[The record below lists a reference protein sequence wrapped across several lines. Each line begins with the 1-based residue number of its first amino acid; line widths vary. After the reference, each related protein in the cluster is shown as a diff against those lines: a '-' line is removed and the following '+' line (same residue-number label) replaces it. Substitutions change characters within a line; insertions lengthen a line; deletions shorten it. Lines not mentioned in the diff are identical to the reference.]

1 VRVYKKATGQ
11 FYTIFNTSFVPYVLN
26 CGSEIEF
33 KHMDKI
39 KILWVDDEIDLLKPH
54 ILFLEKK
61 NYEVT
66 TCNNGVDAIDVFDDG
81 NFDIVFLDENM
92 PGMSGLETLQEM
104 KEKKST
110 TPVIMI
116 TKSEEEYIMEEAIGS
131 KIADYLIKPVNPNQI
146 LLSLKKNLD
155 HSRLVSE
162 KTTLDYQKEFRKISM
177 EMGMVRTYEDWI
189 ELYKKL
195 IFWELELENIEDQS
209 MIEILE
215 SQKTEANSQFGK
227 FIERNYEDWF
237 EPKADKPILSHTL
250 FREVVVPEIVKKDKP
265 VLFVVIDNLRY
276 DQWKSFE
283 SVVSNHYKIE
293 KEIPYYSILPTA
305 TQYARNAIFSGLT
318 PLEMEKQFPQYWKN
332 DVEEGGKNLYEAEF
346 LAAHLKKLGLNIKQ
360 DYFKITNLASG
371 KKLAENFKALK
382 DNNLVTVVYNFVD
395 MLSHA
400 KTEMDVVKELASDD
414 KAYRSLTLSWFKN
427 SPLLDIIQQA
437 QKMGF
442 KLVLTTDHGTIN
454 VRNPSKVIG
463 DKNTS
468 LNLRYKTGRSLTYE
482 DKDVYAVKEPKR
494 IGLPTINMSSS
505 YIFAKNDFFLAY
517 VNNYNHYVSYYKN
530 SYQHGGISLEEM
542 IIPLLV
548 LNPK

>member
-1 VRVYKKATGQ
+1 
-11 FYTIFNTSFVPYVLN
+11 
-26 CGSEIEF
+26 
-33 KHMDKI
+33 MDQI

-61 NYEVT
+61 NYHVT
-66 TCNNGVDAIDVFDDG
+66 TCNNGRDAIDVFEEG

-92 PGMSGLETLQEM
+92 PGMSGLETLSEI
-104 KEKKST
+104 KEKKSS

-162 KTTLDYQKEFRKISM
+162 KTTLDYQKEFRKIAM
-177 EMGMVRTYEDWI
+177 ELAMVNSYEDWI

-195 IFWELELENIEDQS
+195 LFWELELENIEDQS

-215 SQKTEANSQFGK
+215 SQKVEANSQFGK

-237 EPKADKPILSHTL
+237 EPKAEKPVLSHTL

-276 DQWKSFE
+276 DQWKAFE
-283 SVVSNHYKIE
+283 SVVTNHYKLE
-293 KEIPYYSILPTA
+293 KEIPYFSILPTA

-346 LAAHLKKLGLNIKQ
+346 LTAHLKRLGLNIKQ
-360 DYFKITNLASG
+360 DYFKITNLAGG
-371 KKLAENFKALK
+371 KKLAENFKSLK
-382 DNNLVTVVYNFVD
+382 DNDLVTVVYNFVD

-427 SPLLDIIQQA
+427 SPLLEIIQQA
-437 QKMGF
+437 QKLGF

-454 VRNPSKVIG
+454 VKNPSKVIG

-468 LNLRYKTGRSLTYE
+468 LNLRYKTGRSLSYE
-482 DKDVYAVKEPKR
+482 DKDVYAVKDPKK

-517 VNNYNHYVSYYKN
+517 VNNFNHYVSYYRN

>member
-1 VRVYKKATGQ
+1 
-11 FYTIFNTSFVPYVLN
+11 
-26 CGSEIEF
+26 
-33 KHMDKI
+33 MDPI

-61 NYEVT
+61 NYKVT
-66 TCNNGVDAIDVFDDG
+66 TFNNGRDAVDAFEEG
-81 NFDIVFLDENM
+81 NYDIVFLDENM
-92 PGMSGLETLQEM
+92 PGMSGLETLSEM
-104 KEKKST
+104 KEKKSS
-110 TPVIMI
+110 TPMIMI

-131 KIADYLIKPVNPNQI
+131 KIADYLIKPVNPHQI

-155 HSRLVSE
+155 HSRLISE
-162 KTTLDYQKEFRKISM
+162 KTTLDYQKEFRKIAM
-177 EMGMVRTYEDWI
+177 EMAMVNSHEDWV

-195 IFWELELENIEDQS
+195 IFWELELENINDQS
-209 MIEILE
+209 MFEILE
-215 SQKTEANSQFGK
+215 SQKVEANAQFGK

-237 EPKADKPILSHTL
+237 HPKADTRGKAERSEAKPIQSHTL
-250 FREVVVPEIVKKDKP
+250 FRELVVPELVKKDKP

-276 DQWKSFE
+276 DQWKVME
-283 SVVSNHYKIE
+283 SVVANHYKLE
-293 KEIPYYSILPTA
+293 KEVPYYASLPTA
-305 TQYARNAIFSGLT
+305 TQYARNSIFSGLT

-346 LAAHLKKLGLNIKQ
+346 LTAHLKRLGLNIKQ

-371 KKLAENFKALK
+371 KKLAENFKGLK

-427 SPLLDIIQQA
+427 SPLLEIIQQA
-437 QKMGF
+437 QKLGF
-442 KLVLTTDHGTIN
+442 KLIITTDHGTIN
-454 VRNPSKVIG
+454 VKNPTKVIG

-482 DKDVYAVKEPKR
+482 DKDVYAVKDPKI

-505 YIFAKNDFFLAY
+505 YIFAKNDLFLAY
-517 VNNYNHYVSYYKN
+517 VNNYNHYVSYYRN
-530 SYQHGGISLEEM
+530 TYQHGGISLEEM
-542 IIPLLV
+542 IVPFLV
-548 LNPK
+548 FNPK

>member
-1 VRVYKKATGQ
+1 
-11 FYTIFNTSFVPYVLN
+11 
-26 CGSEIEF
+26 
-33 KHMDKI
+33 MDKI

-54 ILFLEKK
+54 IIFLEKK
-61 NYEVT
+61 NFEVT
-66 TCNNGVDAIDVFDDG
+66 TCNNGRDAVDVFADN

-92 PGMSGLETLQEM
+92 PGMSGLETLAEI
-104 KEKKST
+104 KEKKSS

-155 HSRLVSE
+155 HSRLISE
-162 KTTLDYQKEFRKISM
+162 KTTLDYQKEFRKIAMELSM
-177 EMGMVRTYEDWI
+177 VNTYEDWI

-195 IFWELELENIEDQS
+195 IFWELELESIEDS
-209 MIEILE
+209 NLVAILE
-215 SQKTEANSQFGK
+215 SQKVEANSQFGK

-237 EPKADKPILSHTL
+237 EPKADKPILSHNL
-250 FREVVVPEIVKKDKP
+250 FRELVVPELTKKDKP

-276 DQWKSFE
+276 DQWKVFE
-283 SVVSNHYKIE
+283 SVVNNHYKLE
-293 KEIPYYSILPTA
+293 KETPYYAILPTA

-332 DVEEGGKNLYEAEF
+332 DVEDGGKNLYEAEF
-346 LAAHLKKLGLNIKQ
+346 LTAHLKRLGLNIKQ

-371 KKLAENFKALK
+371 KKLAENFKGLK

-427 SPLLDIIQQA
+427 SPLLEIIQQA
-437 QKMGF
+437 QRLGF
-442 KLVLTTDHGTIN
+442 KLIITTDHGTIN
-454 VRNPSKVIG
+454 VKNPSKVIG

-468 LNLRYKTGRSLTYE
+468 LNLRYKTGRSLSFE
-482 DKDVYAVKEPKR
+482 DKDVYFVKDPKR
-494 IGLPTINMSSS
+494 IGLPNINMSSS
-505 YIFAKNDFFLAY
+505 YIFAKKDLFLAY
-517 VNNYNHYVSYYKN
+517 VNNYNHYVSYYRN
-530 SYQHGGISLEEM
+530 TYQHGGISLEEV
-542 IIPLLV
+542 IVPFLV
-548 LNPK
+548 FNPR

>member
-1 VRVYKKATGQ
+1 M
-11 FYTIFNTSFVPYVLN
+11 
-26 CGSEIEF
+26 E
-33 KHMDKI
+33 KI

-61 NYEVT
+61 DYLVS
-66 TCNNGVDAIDVFDDG
+66 TCNNGRDAVDMFNDG

-92 PGMSGLETLQEM
+92 PGMSGLETLAEI
-104 KEKKST
+104 KEKKTS

-146 LLSLKKNLD
+146 LLSIKKNLD
-155 HSRLVSE
+155 HSRLISQ
-162 KTTLDYQKEFRKISM
+162 KTTLDYQKEFRKIAM
-177 EMGMVRTYEDWI
+177 DMAMVNSHEEWVDC
-189 ELYKKL
+189 YKKL
-195 IFWELELENIEDQS
+195 IFWELELESIQDQS

-215 SQKTEANSQFGK
+215 SQKVEANAQFGK
-227 FIERNYEDWF
+227 FIERNYESWF
-237 EPKADKPILSHTL
+237 ALPDGQGANKSKVDKPLQSHQL
-250 FREVVVPEIVKKDKP
+250 FRELVVPELTKKDKP
-265 VLFVVIDNLRY
+265 ILFVVIDNLRY
-276 DQWKSFE
+276 DQWKVME
-283 SVVSNHYKIE
+283 NVVANHYKLE
-293 KEIPYYSILPTA
+293 KEVPYYAILPTA

-318 PLEMEKQFPQYWKN
+318 PLEMEKQFPKYWKN
-332 DVEEGGKNLYEAEF
+332 DIEDGGKNLYEAEF
-346 LAAHLKKLGLNIKQ
+346 LEAHLKRLGLNIKQ
-360 DYFKITNLASG
+360 EYFKITNLANG

-427 SPLLDIIQQA
+427 SPLLEIIQQA

-442 KLVLTTDHGTIN
+442 KLIITTDHGTIN
-454 VRNPSKVIG
+454 VKNPSKVIG

-482 DKDVYAVKEPKR
+482 DRDVYAVKDPKK
-494 IGLPTINMSSS
+494 IGLPSINMSSS
-505 YIFAKNDFFLAY
+505 YIFAKNDYFLAY
-517 VNNYNHYVSYYKN
+517 VNNFNHYVSYYRN
-530 SYQHGGISLEEM
+530 TYQHGGISLEEM
-542 IIPLLV
+542 IVPFMV
-548 LNPK
+548 FNPK

>member
-1 VRVYKKATGQ
+1 M
-11 FYTIFNTSFVPYVLN
+11 LN
-26 CGSEIEF
+26 CN
-33 KHMDKI
+33 KLNNAMDKI

-66 TCNNGVDAIDVFDDG
+66 TCNNGRDAVDVFGDN

-104 KEKKST
+104 KEKKSAV
-110 TPVIMI
+110 PVIMI

-155 HSRLVSE
+155 NSRLVSE
-162 KTTLDYQKEFRKISM
+162 KTTLDYQKEFRKIAM
-177 EMGMVRTYEDWI
+177 ELAMVNSFEDWA

-195 IFWELELENIEDQS
+195 IFWELELEDINDTGL
-209 MIEILE
+209 IEILE
-215 SQKTEANSQFGK
+215 SQKVEANSQFGK
-227 FIERNYEDWF
+227 FIEKNYEDWF
-237 EPKADKPILSHTL
+237 EPKAHKPIQSHTL
-250 FREVVVPEIVKKDKP
+250 FRELVVPELVKKDRP

-276 DQWKSFE
+276 DQWKAME
-283 SVVSNHYKIE
+283 STVNNYYKLE
-293 KEIPYYSILPTA
+293 KEVPYYAILPTA

-332 DVEEGGKNLYEAEF
+332 DIDDGGKNLFEAEF
-346 LAAHLKKLGLNIKQ
+346 LTAHLKRLGLNIKE

-371 KKLAENFKALK
+371 KKLADNFKGLK

-427 SPLLDIIQQA
+427 SPLLEIIQQA
-437 QKMGF
+437 QKLGF
-442 KLVLTTDHGTIN
+442 KLIITTDHGTIN
-454 VRNPSKVIG
+454 VKNPSKVIG

-482 DKDVYAVKEPKR
+482 DRDVYAVKDPKS
-494 IGLPTINMSSS
+494 IHLPAINMSSS
-505 YIFAKNDFFLAY
+505 YIFAKNDYFLAY
-517 VNNYNHYVSYYKN
+517 VNNYNHYVSYYRN
-530 SYQHGGISLEEM
+530 TYQHGGISLEEV
-542 IIPLLV
+542 IVPFLV
-548 LNPK
+548 FNPK

>member
-1 VRVYKKATGQ
+1 
-11 FYTIFNTSFVPYVLN
+11 
-26 CGSEIEF
+26 
-33 KHMDKI
+33 MDTI
-39 KILWVDDEIDLLKPH
+39 KILWVDDEIDYLKPH

-61 NYEVT
+61 NYSVT
-66 TCNNGVDAIDVFDDG
+66 TCNNGRDAIDIFEEN

-92 PGMSGLETLQEM
+92 PGMSGLETLSEM
-104 KEKKST
+104 KEKKSSI
-110 TPVIMI
+110 PMIMI

-155 HSRLVSE
+155 HSRLISQ
-162 KTTLDYQKEFRKISM
+162 KTTLDYQKEFRKISI
-177 EMGMVRTYEDWI
+177 EMGMVNSYEDWV

-195 IFWELELENIEDQS
+195 IFWELELENIDDQS
-209 MIEILE
+209 MVEILE
-215 SQKTEANSQFGK
+215 SQKAEANSQFGK

-237 EPKADKPILSHTL
+237 APKTDKPILSQTL
-250 FREVVVPEIVKKDKP
+250 FKELVVPEIVKKDKP
-265 VLFVVIDNLRY
+265 ILFVVIDNLRY
-276 DQWKSFE
+276 DQWKVFE
-283 SVVSNHYKIE
+283 SVVGNHYKLE
-293 KEIPYYSILPTA
+293 KEVPYFALLPTA

-332 DVEEGGKNLYEAEF
+332 DPEEGGKNLFEAEF
-346 LAAHLKKLGLNIKQ
+346 LTAQLKRLGLNIKQ
-360 DYFKITNLASG
+360 DYFKITNLNSG
-371 KKLAENFKALK
+371 KKLVENFKSLK
-382 DNNLVTVVYNFVD
+382 NNDLVTVVYNFVD

-427 SPLLDIIQQA
+427 SPLLEIIQQA

-442 KLVLTTDHGTIN
+442 KLILTTDHGTIN
-454 VRNPSKVIG
+454 VKNPSKVVG

-482 DKDVYAVKEPKR
+482 HKDVFAIKDPKK

-505 YIFAKNDFFLAY
+505 YIFAKNDLFLAY

-530 SYQHGGISLEEM
+530 TYQHGGISLEEM
-542 IIPLLV
+542 IIPFLIF
-548 LNPK
+548 NPK